1 MLYIY
6 LALFSALTFSLS
18 DITTKYLL
26 DNGVSNLQYLFWGQG
41 MIYILL
47 TIVTIIIATIY
58 SYNILTNGDS
68 LLKVINYPSGKLG
81 LIIFVSAIL
90 SFLGFLSLIYAF
102 KISINIGYT
111 ASIVGTTSLMTFFFS
126 WLFFKKKTEFK
137 GLIGAIS
144 ILFGVFLISK
154 CDNNINK

>member
-47 TIVTIIIATIY
+47 TILTIIFATIY
-58 SYNILTNGDS
+58 SYNILTNGEP
-68 LLKVINYPSGKLG
+68 LLNVIKYPPGKLG
-81 LIIFVSAIL
+81 LVIFVSTIF
-90 SFLGFLSLIYAF
+90 SFMGLLSLIYAF
-102 KISINIGYT
+102 KISKNIGYT

-126 WLFFKKKTEFK
+126 WLFFNKKAELK
-137 GLIGAIS
+137 GLIGAVNI
-144 ILFGVFLISK
+144 IWCVF
-154 CDNNINK
+154 NK